1 MAFNISDFR
10 GQLVGGGARPN
21 LFRVTLGAP
30 AYAEFPAEKMAFM
43 AKAAQLPEST
53 IGSIEVPYFGRNI
66 KIAGDR
72 TFAEWTITVIN
83 DEDFLVR
90 DALERWMDGIDTHTR
105 AGTKRGSATSNP
117 GSYVADGVVEQFSKE
132 GDVIK
137 TVTFVNLFPTNV
149 AAIDL
154 AWDSN
159 DAIEEFTVTLQ
170 YDHYTSNTTT

>member
-90 DALERWMDGIDTHTR
+90 DSLERWMDGIDTHTR
-105 AGTKRGSATSNP
+105 AGTKRGS
-117 GSYVADGVVEQFSKE
+117 